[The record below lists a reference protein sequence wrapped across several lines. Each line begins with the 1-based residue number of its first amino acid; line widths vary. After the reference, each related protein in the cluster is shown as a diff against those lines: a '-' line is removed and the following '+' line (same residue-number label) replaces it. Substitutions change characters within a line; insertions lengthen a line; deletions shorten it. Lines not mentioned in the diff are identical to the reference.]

1 MKIKELVDWSTLS
14 DDQKKPY
21 QEKVYKL
28 LDIIESVDTE
38 GISILTGSNG
48 GGKSMIRQQFS
59 LKYKKDKIRNPNER
73 KCKSISMQLRTS
85 SNPAFGAL
93 SSAMMDNEASP
104 TSLNTFDLI
113 QGVFQASGLYKEV
126 KDGEV
131 GALSETGYIILDE
144 PEIGMAEETVV
155 ALVLWLFKHIELL
168 KREKIGLMII
178 THSRL
183 LVDMFLGHSIENN
196 YPLGFYNLD
205 NLSIEEY
212 VDKNRIIIPTDL
224 ELLKTN
230 YMFNAINDRMDEKEK
245 QNKGE
250 R

>member
-93 SSAMMDNEASP
+93 ASAMMDNEASP
-104 TSLNTFDLI
+104 TSLNTFNLI

-126 KDGEV
+126 KEDEV
-131 GALSETGYIILDE
+131 
-144 PEIGMAEETVV
+144 
-155 ALVLWLFKHIELL
+155 
-168 KREKIGLMII
+168 R
-178 THSRL
+178 
-183 LVDMFLGHSIENN
+183 
-196 YPLGFYNLD
+196 
-205 NLSIEEY
+205 
-212 VDKNRIIIPTDL
+212 
-224 ELLKTN
+224 
-230 YMFNAINDRMDEKEK
+230 
-245 QNKGE
+245 
-250 R
+250 

>member
-1 MKIKELVDWSTLS
+1 
-14 DDQKKPY
+14 
-21 QEKVYKL
+21 
-28 LDIIESVDTE
+28 
-38 GISILTGSNG
+38 
-48 GGKSMIRQQFS
+48 
-59 LKYKKDKIRNPNER
+59 
-73 KCKSISMQLRTS
+73 
-85 SNPAFGAL
+85 
-93 SSAMMDNEASP
+93 
-104 TSLNTFDLI
+104 
-113 QGVFQASGLYKEV
+113 
-126 KDGEV
+126 
-131 GALSETGYIILDE
+131 
-144 PEIGMAEETVV
+144 
-155 ALVLWLFKHIELL
+155 
-168 KREKIGLMII
+168 MII

-183 LVDMFLGHSIENN
+183 LVDMFLGHSIEND